1 MTGRSVVAWCRRRP
15 GATEEYPFGP
25 YVRVFKVGGKM
36 FAVGPRG
43 VNPNQVTLKV
53 DPENAIRLRR
63 QYPAVIPGYH
73 ANKRHWNT
81 VHLDGSIPREVVREM
96 LEESYRL
103 VVASL
108 PAAQRRDLA
117 GMVDKRLTAE

>member
-25 YVRVFKVGGKM
+25 LVRVFKVGGKM
-36 FAVGPRG
+36 FAVGPRET
-43 VNPNQVTLKV
+43 NPNQVTLKA
-53 DPENAIRLRR
+53 DPENAARLRR
-63 QYPAVIPGYH
+63 QYPAVKPGYH

-81 VHLDGSIPREVVREM
+81 VRLDGSIPSQVVRTM

-103 VVASL
+103 VATSL
-108 PAAQRRDLA
+108 PAGGSRTSGRRP
-117 GMVDKRLTAE
+117 RRRRRR

>member
-1 MTGRSVVAWCRRRP
+1 MTGRAVVAWCRRRP

-36 FAVGPRG
+36 FAVGPREAD
-43 VNPNQVTLKV
+43 PNQVTLKAE
-53 DPENAIRLRR
+53 PANAVRLRQR
-63 QYPAVIPGYH
+63 YPAVVPGYH

-81 VHLDGSIPREVVREM
+81 VRLDGSIPGEVVRAM

-108 PAAQRRDLA
+108 PRARRSELD
-117 GMVDKRLTAE
+117 TASLWRPLR

>member
-81 VHLDGSIPREVVREM
+81 VHLDGSIPSEAVREM
-96 LEESYRL
+96 LEDESFH
-103 VVASL
+103 ASTVEEVWI
-108 PAAQRRDLA
+108 LA
-117 GMVDKRLTAE
+117 MMLSSIKRAS